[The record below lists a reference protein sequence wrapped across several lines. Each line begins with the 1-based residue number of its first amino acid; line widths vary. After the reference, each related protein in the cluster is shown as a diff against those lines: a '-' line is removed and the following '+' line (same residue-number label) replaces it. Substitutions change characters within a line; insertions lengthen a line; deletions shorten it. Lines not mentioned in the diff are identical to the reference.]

1 MTTYLGLALAIAAG
15 ISAPFAVSA
24 QTYPVDDSASQV
36 LGGTVRMRWDDAV
49 PQLRQRQTV
58 SGEITVLVRLNVSA
72 WQGRQGRIY
81 MLLPAQPTGPMTVSW
96 TTRGPLL
103 PGALRSG
110 ERVMVY
116 AGPIPAGVMEDTQR
130 LLIRTAGGKLVR
142 PEQLK
147 FSFEIDVESP

>member
-1 MTTYLGLALAIAAG
+1 MTTYLGLALAITAG
-15 ISAPFAVSA
+15 ISAPFAVRA

-49 PQLRQRQTV
+49 PELRQQQTV
-58 SGEITVLVRLNVSA
+58 SGEINVLVRLNVSA

-81 MLLPAQPTGPMTVSW
+81 MLLPAQPTGPLTVSW

-103 PGALRSG
+103 PGSLRSG

-116 AGPIPAGVMEDTQR
+116 AGPIPAGLIEDTQR
-130 LLIRTAGGKLVR
+130 LLIRTAGDKLVR